1 MATRSE
7 FMSAYEFMS
16 MSTPR
21 PCPAFPLTCSLSFSG
36 QMLMVFP
43 WSVHF
48 CNVSLLFNFHAFSP
62 TVECDIPVLHNNTYI
77 LSRCTQFF
85 CCVVIIQLNQHI
97 HRYYFLNYE
106 LMALYIC
113 NPNESWLYLQQYH
126 AIHHYINSLALS
138 VITYFLLSLFLLY
151 ILLCHVSGM
160 PLLFNQLSAIFW
172 FYGRKIMYLL
182 VPANGNLESWQ

>member
-48 CNVSLLFNFHAFSP
+48 CNVSNFHACL
-62 TVECDIPVLHNNTYI
+62 TRGVECDIPVLHNNTYYQDAHNSSAV
-77 LSRCTQFF
+77 LSLF
-85 CCVVIIQLNQHI
+85 NYI
-97 HRYYFLNYE
+97 HRCYFLNYE
-106 LMALYIC
+106 LMAPYIC
-113 NPNESWLYLQQYH
+113 NPNESWLCLQQLQYH
-126 AIHHYINSLALS
+126 AIHHYINSLTMS
-138 VITYFLLSLFLLY
+138 VITCLLLSLFLLY
-151 ILLCHVSGM
+151 TLLCHVSGM
-160 PLLFNQLSAIFW
+160 PLLFNQLSTIFW

-182 VPANGNLESWQ
+182 VPANGSLESWP